1 VSRFGGSGA
10 VRIGVGHGM
19 PRYEESATLDVPAR
33 RTSTPDPA
41 TAAAAEGP
49 PPTSSKRILIVDQEP
64 PIPPELVARLS
75 KLSKRKRR
83 RGPSSTIQ
91 GAALAIAVALL
102 VVVLARQAGFG
113 KHLGLEA
120 TDTSAP
126 PAAVPLPAPPLAL
139 GMQGE
144 SRVTSKPHPAGS
156 AKPLATKRSEP
167 VTKEKHKQAP
177 KQLAANAPARAE
189 SLPPIPYRVASSTP
203 VQTMVP
209 AATRGDD
216 SPAGSPH
223 KFGIIA
229 GSFPS
234 GDMAKAEKDH
244 LARLVPYRVWVDKS
258 KVQGVRTYQLMVGRF
273 DTMEHAWDSAQTL
286 MRRGLIRDANVR
298 LLTER
303 EGR

>member
-1 VSRFGGSGA
+1 IS
-10 VRIGVGHGM
+10 
-19 PRYEESATLDVPAR
+19 
-33 RTSTPDPA
+33 
-41 TAAAAEGP
+41 AAEGP

-167 VTKEKHKQAP
+167 VT
-177 KQLAANAPARAE
+177 
-189 SLPPIPYRVASSTP
+189 
-203 VQTMVP
+203 
-209 AATRGDD
+209 
-216 SPAGSPH
+216 
-223 KFGIIA
+223 
-229 GSFPS
+229 
-234 GDMAKAEKDH
+234 
-244 LARLVPYRVWVDKS
+244 
-258 KVQGVRTYQLMVGRF
+258 
-273 DTMEHAWDSAQTL
+273 
-286 MRRGLIRDANVR
+286 
-298 LLTER
+298 
-303 EGR
+303 